1 MNKFFQCFIGL
12 SLLFSGAV
20 YADDNACGIPV
31 DAQGDTI
38 PVPTGDIPYFKMP
51 NALCADNGEYTWD
64 YSGTVKNA
72 TTAFSLQA
80 TVAQFAKSGASGLG
94 FHLFDFSFNDNGALF
109 FSNSTYGGENQVTQ
123 AIMNSVDSV
132 QSSATLQQL
141 LVSATSISNASQQWK
156 ITSLNSVP
164 RAPLYKGLV
173 GQPGETYQITG
184 TGKTF
189 LWRYDASG
197 ASTVAPYTYSF
208 SVTVMDERGATMEG
222 LGGGY
227 VGPELAP
234 APAANGKS
242 YNVESEIAQPRLK
255 VLNWSVSFQAVG
267 AVSAGYRQ
275 TYQFSGSAGMLWND
289 FGPVD
294 KAGALSAV
302 NQPRLAEL
310 IQSSMPANANSQ
322 LQLSATRFEE
332 TNQQTGSSLYNG
344 NWIPIQFTHGKYA
357 GATIAVSAF
366 WDKSVSNPTD
376 QTTDDKTWSVFGWC
390 NFFSGLIPNEVTS
403 AFSMLET
410 LYPENPGIP
419 GASETAMPP
428 YKVSLTKF
436 VPAQFHPGFSWAQK
450 AKIVIRANT
459 PLRYALAAYADQLA
473 KSSTADDPSQDIV
486 ITVKAITP
494 IAQNTLFTSKLTQYY
509 EGAAIPTIHGKIVGY
524 AWIEHMV

>member
-20 YADDNACGIPV
+20 YADDNTCGIPV

-38 PVPTGDIPYFKMP
+38 PVPTGNIPYFKMP

-80 TVAQFAKSGASGLG
+80 TVAQFAKSGPTGLG

-109 FSNSTYGGENQVTQ
+109 FSNSTYGGENQVAQ
-123 AIMNSVDSV
+123 AIINSLDSV
-132 QSSATLQQL
+132 QSSATLQQF
-141 LVSATSISNASQQWK
+141 LVSATSIANASQQWK

-173 GQPGETYQITG
+173 GQPGETYQLTG

-197 ASTVAPYTYSF
+197 ASTVEPYTYSF

-227 VGPELAP
+227 VGPQLAP
-234 APAANGKS
+234 MPAANGKS

-267 AVSAGYRQ
+267 ATSTGYRQ
-275 TYQFSGSAGMLWND
+275 TYQFSGNTGMLWND

-294 KAGALSAV
+294 KAGG
-302 NQPRLAEL
+302 NPQKLASL
-310 IQSSMPANANSQ
+310 IQSAIPASANSQ
-322 LQLSATRFEE
+322 LQLSASRFAEK
-332 TNQQTGSSLYNG
+332 NQQTDSSLYNG
-344 NWIPIQFTHGKYA
+344 NWIPVQFTRGKYA
-357 GATIAVSAF
+357 GATLAFSAF

-376 QTTDDKTWSVFGWC
+376 QTTDDKSWSIYGWC

-403 AFSMLET
+403 ASSTLET
-410 LYPENPGIP
+410 LYSENPGLP
-419 GASETAMPP
+419 SASDTTTPP

-436 VPAQFHPGFSWAQK
+436 VPEQFHLGFSWAQTV
-450 AKIVIRANT
+450 KIVIRANT

-473 KSSTADDPSQDIV
+473 KSNTADDPTQDIV

-494 IAQNTLFTSKLTQYY
+494 VAQNTLFTNKLTQYY
-509 EGAAIPTIHGKIVGY
+509 EGAAIPTINGKNVGY